1 MKIKLAILEKDE
13 NYLNR
18 ITFTFGSKYADK
30 LEVYSFTD
38 MNKALATIAEKKV
51 HVLLADERFEINQ
64 DSLPSNCGFAYLVTS
79 SDIESL
85 RNQKTVGKF
94 QKADFIYK
102 QVLSI
107 FSEVSAQI
115 TGIHTEAGATK
126 MIAVTS
132 AAGGV
137 GASTIA
143 AAIATR
149 LALLQKKVLYLD
161 MELFGSSDFY
171 FNSEGTMDFSNII
184 YALKGKNTKVALKI
198 ESAVKK
204 NMTGVAFFSQCKN
217 AIDMAELQSNDVE
230 RLLEAI
236 NTMED
241 YEYLVMD
248 IDFSFGKICMQVM
261 SCSDKVVFVSN
272 GEKSANYKT
281 NRALDSLKIIDE
293 QRKEKLLPRIKIVHN
308 CFKSQGAQ
316 VIDRNDVA
324 ILGGVPVIKNGE
336 AEQIVQQIASAQMFD
351 VLF

>member
-149 LALLQKKVLYLD
+149 LALLQKKSTVFGYGIIWKFGF
-161 MELFGSSDFY
+161 LF
-171 FNSEGTMDFSNII
+171 
-184 YALKGKNTKVALKI
+184 
-198 ESAVKK
+198 
-204 NMTGVAFFSQCKN
+204 
-217 AIDMAELQSNDVE
+217 
-230 RLLEAI
+230 
-236 NTMED
+236 
-241 YEYLVMD
+241 
-248 IDFSFGKICMQVM
+248 
-261 SCSDKVVFVSN
+261 
-272 GEKSANYKT
+272 
-281 NRALDSLKIIDE
+281 
-293 QRKEKLLPRIKIVHN
+293 
-308 CFKSQGAQ
+308 
-316 VIDRNDVA
+316 
-324 ILGGVPVIKNGE
+324 
-336 AEQIVQQIASAQMFD
+336 
-351 VLF
+351 